1 MEKIRIVSAPDNS
14 KPFVV
19 IYKPSGLASAPLSA
33 QDKDNALF
41 QVIELFPEIK
51 NVHGKKEIEAGLL
64 HRIDTATSGLLLI
77 ATEQEFYDKL
87 LEEQNSNNFIKY
99 YRAICAVLKNHGE
112 GFPECGRFLKI
123 KEGEEFGVESYF
135 RYFGK
140 GNKEVRPVLQNASKT
155 ILKKI
160 GKLKLYT
167 TNIKILKT
175 TEENVEV
182 MCSITQG
189 FKHQVRCHLAWC
201 GLPIIGDK
209 VYNPYA
215 TENEEFLFEA
225 CGLEF
230 EYKGKKYNFG
240 I

>member
-1 MEKIRIVSAPDNS
+1 ME
-14 KPFVV
+14 
-19 IYKPSGLASAPLSA
+19 
-33 QDKDNALF
+33 
-41 QVIELFPEIK
+41 
-51 NVHGKKEIEAGLL
+51 
-64 HRIDTATSGLLLI
+64 
-77 ATEQEFYDKL
+77 
-87 LEEQNSNNFIKY
+87 
-99 YRAICAVLKNHGE
+99 
-112 GFPECGRFLKI
+112 
-123 KEGEEFGVESYF
+123 
-135 RYFGK
+135 
-140 GNKEVRPVLQNASKT
+140 T

-160 GKLKLYT
+160 GKLKLYK

-182 MCSITQG
+182 ICSITQG

-230 EYKGKKYNFG
+230 EYNGKKYNFG